1 MAWPN
6 NVKFMAE
13 APLTSAAA
21 GNNICRHMTVKC
33 SAHIEEMSPE
43 NPIGVFDSGVGGLSV
58 LREIRRLLPHEDLIY
73 VADSA
78 HVPYGEKSKG
88 FIEARAI
95 AITGFFINQGAK
107 AIVVACNTATSA
119 AVETLRTRFDLPI
132 IAMEPAIK
140 PATEQSRSRIVGV
153 LATSGTLGGERFANL
168 RARHGNGVEIVVQ
181 PCPGWVEHVESGD
194 LDSVETEALVRRYVT
209 PLLEKGADTLVL
221 GCTHYPFL
229 RELIQRIAGAEITLI
244 DPSPAVARE
253 LLRRLQQQQLLNP
266 QSEAGNERFWTS
278 GDPAKVTATLS
289 LLWNSAV
296 VVSPLP

>member
-1 MAWPN
+1 ML
-6 NVKFMAE
+6 E
-13 APLTSAAA
+13 
-21 GNNICRHMTVKC
+21 I
-33 SAHIEEMSPE
+33 SPE

-58 LREIRRLLPHEDLIY
+58 LREIRRLLPHEDLLY

-78 HVPYGEKSKG
+78 HVPYGEKSNA

-95 AITGFFINQGAK
+95 TITEFFITQQAK

-119 AVETLRTRFDLPI
+119 AVEALRARFDLPI

-153 LATSGTLGGERFANL
+153 LATSGTLGSERFANL
-168 RARHGNGVEIVVQ
+168 RARHGNGIEIAVQ
-181 PCPGWVEHVESGD
+181 PCPGWVELVESGD
-194 LDSVETEALVRRYVT
+194 IDSDATQALVSRYVT

-229 RELIQRIAGAEITLI
+229 RDMIQRVAGTGITLI

-253 LLRRLQQQQLLNP
+253 LQRRLQQQQLLNP
-266 QSEAGNERFWTS
+266 NSEAGSERFWSS
-278 GDPAKVTATLS
+278 GDPAQVATTLS
-289 LLWNSAV
+289 LLWRHAV
-296 VVSPLP
+296 VVNRLPEA